1 MIIGTKLP
9 CMSELAINIVGANIK
24 AIRKV
29 LGLSQ
34 LNFSIVTGL
43 SKASIINIE
52 SGKKGYNLKLLENI
66 TSFTK
71 YSLNDLSNRYFKP
84 EVNLREKLGKLYK
97 RSEFSHILNCTPE
110 IVYAIEFKL
119 LKSDFIDQPKE
130 ISQIRSFFEKLGWKY
145 NGTSISNAMKRRPDL
160 VEIRKHENKGNT
172 NIYLKK

>member
-1 MIIGTKLP
+1 
-9 CMSELAINIVGANIK
+9 MSELAINIVGANVK
-24 AIRKV
+24 AIRKA

-52 SGKKGYNLKLLENI
+52 SSKNGYNLKLLESI

-71 YSLNDLSNRYFKP
+71 YSLNDLSNKYFKP
-84 EVNLREKLGKLYK
+84 DVNLRDKLSKLYK
-97 RSEFSHILNCTPE
+97 HSEFSHILNCPPE

-130 ISQIRSFFEKLGWKY
+130 ISQIKSFFERFGWAY
-145 NGTSISNAMKRRPDL
+145 SGTSISNALKRRPDL
-160 VEIRKHENKGNT
+160 IEIRKHESKGNT
-172 NIYLKK
+172 NVYLRRIK